1 MYLKADAQIMVY
13 TNRVELSP
21 GCYRYDRR
29 YEWGHGRIAAISDHD
44 LREIYGERQ
53 FRMWEI
59 LQFAGLRVRIVRL
72 RDFASNAILEMRST
86 GWRANFVCARIW
98 LAYKLRFLDVILLRT
113 AWAWHLLDYDAA
125 SIPGWWQFRPYRW
138 VMGLFKKEGE

>member
-1 MYLKADAQIMVY
+1 MYLEADAQIMVY

-29 YEWGHGRIAAISDHD
+29 YEWKGGRIAAISDHY
-44 LREIYGERQ
+44 LCELYGNRQ

-59 LQFAGLRVRIVRL
+59 FQFAGHRVRIVR
-72 RDFASNAILEMRST
+72 RDLASNAILVMRCT
-86 GWRANFVCARIW
+86 GWRASFVYACIW
-98 LAYKLRFLDVILLRT
+98 LGHKLRFLDVILLRT

-125 SIPGWWQFRPYRW
+125 SIPGWWQFRPYGWARR
-138 VMGLFKKEGE
+138 LFKKERE